1 MRNKKNII
9 LLVLASLLTVTSLFG
24 AWIAW
29 ANTAIAR
36 TDYTVT
42 SERLPAAFEGFRIA
56 QVADLHC
63 AEYDEGNQ
71 KLLSMLKTAKPDIIV
86 FTGDTFDERHANQA
100 PTLDFLRACTEIAPC
115 YFITGNHECA
125 MNRQNYFALEKQISE
140 IGVSVLHAKA
150 VEIAR
155 GDASITLLGVDDE
168 NYEGVLHS
176 PEQLRE
182 LAGTDGFA
190 ILLSHR
196 PEYFWRYAESGLDLT
211 LSGHAHGGQ
220 FRLPL
225 IGGLYAPG
233 QGAFPEYDSGV
244 YTYRNTHMIVS
255 RGIGQSSFP
264 LRFNNRPELLII
276 TLGGTD
282 K

>member
-1 MRNKKNII
+1 
-9 LLVLASLLTVTSLFG
+9 
-24 AWIAW
+24 
-29 ANTAIAR
+29 
-36 TDYTVT
+36 
-42 SERLPAAFEGFRIA
+42 
-56 QVADLHC
+56 
-63 AEYDEGNQ
+63 
-71 KLLSMLKTAKPDIIV
+71 
-86 FTGDTFDERHANQA
+86 
-100 PTLDFLRACTEIAPC
+100 
-115 YFITGNHECA
+115 

-196 PEYFWRYAESGLDLT
+196 PEYFWRYAESGIDLT

-233 QGAFPEYDSGV
+233 QGVFPEYDSGV
-244 YTYRNTHMIVS
+244 YTYGHTHMIVS

-264 LRFNNRPELLII
+264 LRFNNRPELVII
-276 TLGGTD
+276 TLDSTD